1 MGRDAL
7 ADLFVKILNFVH
19 DQNNTNIMA
28 RIRTIISTLLLLCL
42 SFHVK
47 AQEGFQIG
55 FSASPSWKIN
65 MTTQKQ
71 TGIRSYQ
78 SGYGFSIGIPVKYW
92 INDYSAFSSG
102 LEYDFSAFDGFQNGQ
117 LVSSVRFNALHLPL
131 MFNVNLTGHWYALVG
146 AGLLYNLSARDL
158 NAVTFGTDITSQTNR
173 LQPYL
178 GLGISSLNERDR
190 GLLEYGVQL
199 RYQVRDIWINDYAP
213 LENFNAHLISA
224 DLVIHYYF

>member
-1 MGRDAL
+1 M
-7 ADLFVKILNFVH
+7 
-19 DQNNTNIMA
+19 T
-28 RIRTIISTLLLLCL
+28 RIRTIISAVLLLAL
-42 SFHVK
+42 SFQLK

-55 FSASPSWKIN
+55 FGASPSWKIN

-102 LEYDFSAFDGFQNGQ
+102 LEYDFAAFDGFQNGQ

-131 MFNVNLTGHWYALVG
+131 MFNVNLIDDWYALVG
-146 AGLLYNLSARDL
+146 GGVLFNLSARDL
-158 NAVTFGTDITSQTNR
+158 NSVTFGTDITTQTNR

-178 GLGISSLNERDR
+178 GIVVSSLKEKSR
-190 GLLEYGVQL
+190 GLLEYGIQL
-199 RYQVRDIWINDYAP
+199 RYQVRDIWISDYAP

-224 DLVIHYYF
+224 DLVIHFYF

>member
-1 MGRDAL
+1 MGNIRTKITL
-7 ADLFVKILNFVH
+7 FIFLFVAFQLN
-19 DQNNTNIMA
+19 
-28 RIRTIISTLLLLCL
+28 
-42 SFHVK
+42 
-47 AQEGFQIG
+47 AQEGVNIG

-78 SGYGFSIGIPVKYW
+78 SGYGFSAGVPLKYW

-102 LEYDFSAFDGFQNGQ
+102 LEFDFTAFDNFQNGQ

-131 MFNVNLTGHWYALVG
+131 MFNVNLSDNWYALIG
-146 AGLLYNLSARDL
+146 TGLLLNLSARDL
-158 NAVTFGTDITSQTNR
+158 NSVTFGTDITPQTNR

-178 GLGISSLNERDR
+178 GVGVCSISESNR

-199 RYQVRDIWINDYAP
+199 RYQVRDIWISDYAP

-224 DLVIHYYF
+224 DFVLHYYF

>member
-1 MGRDAL
+1 MTKIKTRIIL
-7 ADLFVKILNFVH
+7 FIVLFVAFQLN
-19 DQNNTNIMA
+19 
-28 RIRTIISTLLLLCL
+28 
-42 SFHVK
+42 
-47 AQEGFQIG
+47 AQEGFNIG

-78 SGYGFSIGIPVKYW
+78 SGYGFSAGIPVKYW

-102 LEYDFSAFDGFQNGQ
+102 LEYDFTAFDSFQNGQ

-131 MFNVNLTGHWYALVG
+131 MFNVNLSGNWYALVG
-146 AGLLYNLSARDL
+146 TGLLFNLSTRDL
-158 NAVTFGTDITSQTNR
+158 NSVTFGTDITSQTNR

-178 GLGISSLNERDR
+178 GLGVCSISESNK
-190 GLLEYGVQL
+190 GLLEYGIQL

-224 DLVIHYYF
+224 DFVIHYYF

>member
-1 MGRDAL
+1 MKKIIL
-7 ADLFVKILNFVH
+7 LFTLFLTVQLN
-19 DQNNTNIMA
+19 
-28 RIRTIISTLLLLCL
+28 
-42 SFHVK
+42 
-47 AQEGFQIG
+47 AQDGFMIG

-78 SGYGFSIGIPVKYW
+78 SGYGFSAGIPIKYW

-102 LEYDFSAFDGFQNGQ
+102 IEYDFTAFDGFNNGQ
-117 LVSSVRFNALHLPL
+117 LVSSVRFNAIHLPL
-131 MFNVNLTGHWYALVG
+131 MFNVNLSGNWYALVG
-146 AGLLYNLSARDL
+146 AGLLFNISARDL
-158 NAVTFGTDITSQTNR
+158 NNVTYGTDITTQTNR

-178 GLGISSLNERDR
+178 GLGISSISESNK
-190 GLLEYGVQL
+190 GFLEYGIQL

-224 DLVIHYYF
+224 DFVIHYYF

>member
-1 MGRDAL
+1 MTKIKTRITLFIA
-7 ADLFVKILNFVH
+7 LFVAFQLN
-19 DQNNTNIMA
+19 
-28 RIRTIISTLLLLCL
+28 
-42 SFHVK
+42 
-47 AQEGFQIG
+47 AQEGFNIG

-78 SGYGFSIGIPVKYW
+78 SGYGFSAGIPIKYW
-92 INDYSAFSSG
+92 MNDYSAFSSG
-102 LEYDFSAFDGFQNGQ
+102 LEYDFTAFDSFQNGQ

-131 MFNVNLTGHWYALVG
+131 MFNVNLSGNWYALVG
-146 AGLLYNLSARDL
+146 TGLLFNLSARDL
-158 NAVTFGTDITSQTNR
+158 NSVTFGTDITSQTNR

-178 GLGISSLNERDR
+178 GLGVCSISESNK

-224 DLVIHYYF
+224 DFVIHYYF